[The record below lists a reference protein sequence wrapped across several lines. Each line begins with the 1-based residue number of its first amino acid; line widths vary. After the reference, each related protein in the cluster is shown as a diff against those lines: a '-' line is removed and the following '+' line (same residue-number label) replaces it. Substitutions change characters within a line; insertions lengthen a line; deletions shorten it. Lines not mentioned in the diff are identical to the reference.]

1 MFVKGMKYE
10 IRSVARIVLP
20 MLIIFLCAAMLLS
33 LGFVLDG
40 RVFHF
45 SENASQSDSMLSS
58 LFLLVEIS
66 LGAGM
71 VLLIAV
77 INITVYILII
87 YRFYVSF
94 FTDEGYLTFTLPLT
108 VDCHLMIKI
117 ASMFFW
123 GIISVIVTL
132 IGGLTVLGGLCVGYA
147 DFGEEI
153 AASISG
159 LLRVMVSMI
168 TQSDGLVS
176 AQFIF
181 LSILAF
187 LSFVFQSLLMYL
199 AVALGCM
206 LFKKHKLIGSVL
218 GIYIVNR
225 IYSFIFTMSML
236 ISSEISMRSE
246 ISHLIALGFMIVV
259 ASVGIIGTYIG
270 MRYILQKKLN
280 LE

>member
-1 MFVKGMKYE
+1 MKYE

>member
-45 SENASQSDSMLSS
+45 SENVSQSDSMLSS
-58 LFLLVEIS
+58 LFLLAEIS

-199 AVALGCM
+199 TVALGCM